1 MKSVKRLHDKRE
13 KASTVE
19 GMISSVNT
27 TGTSVFRQ
35 QFRPPHFERDRDKS
49 EGIGLLGGAG
59 IFPVHFL

>member
-13 KASTVE
+13 KATL
-19 GMISSVNT
+19 SVNT